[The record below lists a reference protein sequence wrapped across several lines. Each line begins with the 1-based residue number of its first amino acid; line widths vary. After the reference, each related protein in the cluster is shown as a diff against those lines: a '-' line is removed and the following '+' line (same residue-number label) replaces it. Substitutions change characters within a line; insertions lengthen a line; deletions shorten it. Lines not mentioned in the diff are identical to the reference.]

1 MSCDHKRLCCTNN
14 VFSCL
19 DCGAVLPPDVLQRK
33 PEGQEEKQAPKR
45 KRKTKK
51 EAAADGSDAD

>member
-1 MSCDHKRLCCTNN
+1 MNCKHERLCCTNN

-33 PEGQEEKQAPKR
+33 PEGKKEKPADAPKTGR
-45 KRKTKK
+45 KRKTVQK
-51 EAAADGSDAD
+51 

>member
-1 MSCDHKRLCCTNN
+1 MACEHKRLKCTNN

-33 PEGQEEKQAPKR
+33 PEGQKEKPSEAPKTGR
-45 KRKTKK
+45 KRK
-51 EAAADGSDAD
+51 AAKADK